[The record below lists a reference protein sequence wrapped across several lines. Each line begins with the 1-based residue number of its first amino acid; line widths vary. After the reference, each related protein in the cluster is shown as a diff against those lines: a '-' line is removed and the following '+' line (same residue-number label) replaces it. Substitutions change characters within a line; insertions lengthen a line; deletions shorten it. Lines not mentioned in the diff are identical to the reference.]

1 MAKIEVAPFKITLRN
16 ILEIFC
22 GAAYGSLS
30 DTTVDREI
38 IGDACDYL
46 YGNRSNTVITKI
58 RKYVD

>member
-46 YGNRSNTVITKI
+46 YGNRS
-58 RKYVD
+58 